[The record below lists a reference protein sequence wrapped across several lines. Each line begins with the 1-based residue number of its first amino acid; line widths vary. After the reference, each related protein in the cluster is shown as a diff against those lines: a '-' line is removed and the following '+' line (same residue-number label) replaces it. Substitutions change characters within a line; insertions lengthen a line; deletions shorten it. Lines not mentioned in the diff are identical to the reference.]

1 MEGKILDTN
10 SERAQIL
17 NITLCSVVLGGETSP
32 TFFDPLYDSFEN
44 CLGELKGFLVYIPL
58 FLSIHFLFL
67 FKFCQE
73 RSGIINRYSIC
84 GNSKCHSEREGL
96 KRL

>member
-44 CLGELKGFLVYIPL
+44 CFGGVEGL
-58 FLSIHFLFL
+58 FGVHSTFSFDSLSISFQILPGAFRDHQSL
-67 FKFCQE
+67 Q
-73 RSGIINRYSIC
+73 YM
-84 GNSKCHSEREGL
+84 REQ
-96 KRL
+96 